1 MDAKKVKLVVK
12 SSKCHLYQP
21 GDEIY
26 FDESVINK
34 EKSGALC
41 MTALNA
47 LYPFVFA
54 GRKGVVWE
62 ETLQCTDCAE
72 SVEFVLQ
79 EVQE

>member
-34 EKSGALC
+34 EKSAALC

-47 LYPFVFA
+47 LYP
-54 GRKGVVWE
+54 
-62 ETLQCTDCAE
+62 L
-72 SVEFVLQ
+72 SLIHI
-79 EVQE
+79 

>member
-1 MDAKKVKLVVK
+1 MDTKKVKLVVK

-21 GDEIY
+21 GDEIH
-26 FDESVINK
+26 FDESEINK
-34 EKSGALC
+34 DKSGKLC

-47 LYPFVFA
+47 VYPFVFA
-54 GRKGVVWE
+54 GRKGFVWG

-72 SVEFVLQ
+72 SVEFELQ

>member
-41 MTALNA
+41 MTA
-47 LYPFVFA
+47 
-54 GRKGVVWE
+54 
-62 ETLQCTDCAE
+62 AE
-72 SVEFVLQ
+72 CIVSLCVCRT
-79 EVQE
+79 